1 MPIVKQRSIDYSI
14 SSEITC
20 ILSSSSTLIVPPP
33 LSHSLSLS
41 LSLSHSLSLSLSLS
55 GTLLYL
61 HFQSVLD
68 ILDDVLQK
76 DLLLG
81 VLPHFKILVGRDEL
95 IFSCIDNTSVL
106 WYIKQ
111 LLTDACFYIPALMLT
126 IFVPVRLGHYFFPL
140 SGPVVFRTADVLFD
154 YDVPLETIL
163 FHILVPFMAEKIHY
177 RKITTYLLENF
188 FKRVC
193 RALDLIDYL
202 SETFRE
208 GKAKRVVMVS

>member
-1 MPIVKQRSIDYSI
+1 M
-14 SSEITC
+14 
-20 ILSSSSTLIVPPP
+20 
-33 LSHSLSLS
+33 
-41 LSLSHSLSLSLSLS
+41 
-55 GTLLYL
+55 
-61 HFQSVLD
+61 HFQSALD

-76 DLLLG
+76 DLFLG

-202 SETFRE
+202 SESFRE
-208 GKAKRVVMVS
+208 GNASCHGYLVLYCSIYHLLNACPLIFEVNYYLVCFHCTNLSQYSLLHLSLSPSPNTHFCTTFFFHS